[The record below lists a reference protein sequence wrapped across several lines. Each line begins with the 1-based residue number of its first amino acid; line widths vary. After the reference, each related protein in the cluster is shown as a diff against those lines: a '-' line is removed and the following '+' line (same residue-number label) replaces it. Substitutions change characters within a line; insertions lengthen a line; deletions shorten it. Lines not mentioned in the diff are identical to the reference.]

1 MFHLS
6 SEDEDDSSSSS
17 SSSSLG
23 RDQEKKKREK
33 RTPEARAGIVN
44 EEETVERAREEEVRA
59 YVFVSLST
67 ARENFENFTRSNM
80 RALHECLRARARCFS
95 LSFSLCI
102 CADPRDVCFFCTRAC
117 D

>member
-23 RDQEKKKREK
+23 RDQEKEKREK
-33 RTPEARAGIVN
+33 RTPSSRAGIVN

-59 YVFVSLST
+59 YVF
-67 ARENFENFTRSNM
+67 
-80 RALHECLRARARCFS
+80 CFS
-95 LSFSLCI
+95 LSSREKF
-102 CADPRDVCFFCTRAC
+102 
-117 D
+117 